1 MDGAPTNGLTEQ
13 EHQLLYN
20 CEVLKMTQQR
30 AAELAGYASFPSG
43 IMKKPEMLAA
53 REKMRQ
59 YVRERAKIT
68 REDIVAGLQEAVE
81 MSRIVSDPMAM
92 IAAWRETAK
101 ILGLDKPQE
110 VHLVITGDVKEL
122 RRQVR
127 ALPERELLR
136 LADENNIIDADFY
149 DLGSADV

>member
-1 MDGAPTNGLTEQ
+1 MSTLTAE
-13 EHQLLYN
+13 EEKLIYN
-20 CEVLKMTQQR
+20 IEVLGMTQVR
-30 AAELAGYASFPSG
+30 AAELSG
-43 IMKKPEMLAA
+43 APTSALQRPELKMA

-59 YVRERAKIT
+59 YVREKSKIT

-101 ILGLDKPQE
+101 ILGFDKPQE

-127 ALPERELLR
+127 ALPEQELLR

-149 DLGSADV
+149 DLDAIK